1 MRLAAVYVKEHF
13 LFSEPQT
20 INLGGK
26 YLYTI
31 IPRKGTENEYDI
43 TRVENLNFIK
53 GFWGENISL
62 VSAIVGENGA
72 GKTSVLK
79 EFCTYENNYPNT
91 FFIWEE
97 NEEMS
102 FTQIYYNSNTRNKVK
117 LFENNFSINDKSN
130 EILKETQQ
138 ICFSPFFDYDIEKV
152 LGNGYY
158 SRYINRLNNINSF
171 DMLNKGGITV
181 KTLFLTFGNLLN
193 ENDPIDLMSFIN
205 NDTIKNVKFCEKFNE
220 FKEKFGFLDYN
231 LVFTN
236 SFISDEKTFDFY
248 RLSKGEKEDINYTQ
262 DYLKKAFDSN
272 EKELIIRYYDLKFF
286 LQDKMNYYS
295 ERFVSDFYANLIIYI
310 DYYFDGFHDS
320 VLAKVNESNNINLDK
335 IIRELL
341 AERQN
346 NISEK
351 ILDLYSTLY
360 NDESSG
366 RIDLKTIINEF
377 YHYKRA
383 DAIKIIKLQKEISN
397 LYKKGENAV
406 AEKKL
411 LYYYPD
417 RVLSS
422 GEKTM
427 INLFATI
434 FHPVSEYINNVK
446 DIDNP
451 LKNIKNIILLLDE
464 ADLGFHP
471 QWKKKYVKILTDFLP
486 IMFAEIPG
494 FESVQIIFTTH
505 DPLTLSDIPNS
516 NVVYLK
522 KEGEKTK
529 VLSQNEKPKKSFG
542 ANITDL
548 LADSFFINDGLIGD
562 FAKGKIEEVIKFLK
576 KEKSEINSKE
586 ECKKIIELIDEPLMR
601 EKLLEMYYEAFD
613 EEKLKEKELKI
624 LEELAKK
631 HNKKITDA

>member
-1 MRLAAVYVKEHF
+1 MRLAAVYINEHF

-43 TRVENLNFIK
+43 TREENQNFID

-79 EFCTYENNYPNT
+79 KICLSRTKINNVVLIFEDKDGVYEKYADSFLLNDKPSLSLEY
-91 FFIWEE
+91 
-97 NEEMS
+97 
-102 FTQIYYNSNTRNKVK
+102 FTQTLDSD
-117 LFENNFSINDKSN
+117 LSHFSINSFLNFNTDFVGLSEFN
-130 EILKETQQ
+130 
-138 ICFSPFFDYDIEKV
+138 
-152 LGNGYY
+152 
-158 SRYINRLNNINSF
+158 LNNFRNLVLLIQKQNNERLLKSYLRENFNLFDSVRIKLKNNLKTEIYWSDKTKRQKSTNDLIRLIIDKFGAKNDDVPTIFTSEKFIKNLELKLLLAVININFDRYNNELEYNINEYHNKDSF
-171 DMLNKGGITV
+171 DN
-181 KTLFLTFGNLLN
+181 F
-193 ENDPIDLMSFIN
+193 
-205 NDTIKNVKFCEKFNE
+205 
-220 FKEKFGFLDYN
+220 
-231 LVFTN
+231 
-236 SFISDEKTFDFY
+236 
-248 RLSKGEKEDINYTQ
+248 
-262 DYLKKAFDSN
+262 
-272 EKELIIRYYDLKFF
+272 
-286 LQDKMNYYS
+286 
-295 ERFVSDFYANLIIYI
+295 
-310 DYYFDGFHDS
+310 
-320 VLAKVNESNNINLDK
+320 LDK
-335 IIRELL
+335 I
-341 AERQN
+341 
-346 NISEK
+346 
-351 ILDLYSTLY
+351 
-360 NDESSG
+360 
-366 RIDLKTIINEF
+366 
-377 YHYKRA
+377 
-383 DAIKIIKLQKEISN
+383 KEDYISN
-397 LYKKGENAV
+397 
-406 AEKKL
+406 KL
-411 LYYYPD
+411 IED
-417 RVLSS
+417 
-422 GEKTM
+422 
-427 INLFATI
+427 
-434 FHPVSEYINNVK
+434 NNG
-446 DIDNP
+446 DIDNQKI
-451 LKNIKNIILLLDE
+451 KNIKEFYNFIKTSDYKEDKSSIILSLNEIKLFIDKYENIKFAIDLFDFSPVKIDENNSNYSHISYSTGEKNILYFLSLINKNLRCFKKNIILLLDE

-486 IMFAEIPG
+486 ILFAEIPG

-516 NVVYLK
+516 NVTYLK